1 VGGCVS
7 SRGDEVE
14 KKKSC
19 LLVIILRYFK
29 NTKKDKMDK
38 TTLWYINTN
47 KLFSGL
53 SEEKRAGMAS
63 MLRPVNIKKK
73 SFIYNMGDSAEK
85 IYILKEGRIKI
96 TRLTEDGKELTID
109 ILEPGDIFG
118 EMVIAGESERETS
131 AEALEDSFICAMGK
145 NDFERFIAENPGVS
159 MGITKWFGSR
169 IRKVESRL
177 ENLIFHDVRARLLS
191 LFNDLGE
198 KYGEDTP
205 GGKKITI
212 HLSHQEIANLIG
224 ATRETVTLEL
234 NNLKREG
241 KLIVEDKE
249 FIVPPRE

>member
-1 VGGCVS
+1 
-7 SRGDEVE
+7 
-14 KKKSC
+14 
-19 LLVIILRYFK
+19 
-29 NTKKDKMDK
+29 MDK

-53 SEEKRAGMAS
+53 SEETRAGMAS

-118 EMVIAGESERETS
+118 EMAIAGESERETS
-131 AEALEDSFICAMGK
+131 AEALEDSFICAIAK
-145 NDFERFIAENPGVS
+145 LDFERFIAENPGLS
-159 MGITKWFGSR
+159 LGITKLFGSR
-169 IRKVESRL
+169 LRKVESRL
-177 ENLIFHDVRARLLS
+177 ENLIFHDVRSRLLS
-191 LFNDLGE
+191 LFSDLGE

-205 GGKKITI
+205 RGKKITI

-234 NNLKREG
+234 NNLRREG
-241 KLIVEDKE
+241 KLDMEGKE
-249 FIVPPRE
+249 FILPPGG

>member
-1 VGGCVS
+1 LAPPPG
-7 SRGDEVE
+7 E
-14 KKKSC
+14 KKYCIFSG
-19 LLVIILRYFK
+19 ILTYFK
-29 NTKKDKMDK
+29 DKKKDKMEK
-38 TTLWYINTN
+38 TTLWYLNTN
-47 KLFSGL
+47 KLFAGL
-53 SEEKRAGMAS
+53 SEEKRAGMAN

-118 EMVIAGESERETS
+118 EMAIAGEQERETS

-145 NDFERFIAENPGVS
+145 GNFERFIAENPGLS
-159 MGITKWFGSR
+159 MGITKLFGSR
-169 IRKVESRL
+169 LRKVESRL
-177 ENLIFHDVRARLLS
+177 ENLIFHDVRSRLLS
-191 LFNDLGE
+191 LFSDLGE
-198 KYGEDTP
+198 KYGEDNSL
-205 GGKKITI
+205 GKKITI

-241 KLIVEDKE
+241 KLVMEGKE
-249 FIVPPRE
+249 FIVPSNA

>member
-1 VGGCVS
+1 
-7 SRGDEVE
+7 
-14 KKKSC
+14 
-19 LLVIILRYFK
+19 
-29 NTKKDKMDK
+29 MQK

-47 KLFSGL
+47 KLFSAL
-53 SEEKRAGMAS
+53 PEEKRAAMAS

-73 SFIYNMGDSAEK
+73 SFIYSMGDSAEK

-131 AEALEDSFICAMGK
+131 AEALEDSFICAIGK
-145 NDFERFIAENPGVS
+145 QDFERFIAENPGVS

-169 IRKVESRL
+169 LRRVENRL
-177 ENLIFHDVRARLLS
+177 ENLIFHDVRSRLLT
-191 LFNDLGE
+191 LFDDLAG
-198 KYGEDTP
+198 KYGEETP
-205 GGKKITI
+205 DGKKITI

-241 KLIVEDKE
+241 RLIIKDRELIV
-249 FIVPPRE
+249 PRG